1 MLIIHLI
8 LGGLLALVGWLLLV
22 LAAPTRR
29 CARCKGERVARSW
42 LTGRMGGCKRC
53 RATGRHFR
61 RGAVLV
67 HRVKWRIVAEL
78 RQLAAERAE
87 RRQEARP

>member
-1 MLIIHLI
+1 MLIVHVI

-22 LAAPTRR
+22 LARPTRR

-53 RATGRHFR
+53 RSTGRHYR
-61 RGAVLV
+61 LGAVLV
-67 HRVKWRIVAEL
+67 HRIKWIIVAEL
-78 RQLAAERAE
+78 RQVAAERRDRKE
-87 RRQEARP
+87 GQS